1 MANAATSDHRVKN
14 VVAGCVGNVLE
25 WYDFAL
31 YGFFAPIIA
40 KLFFPSDNQIT
51 GLLAT
56 FGIFAVGFMMR
67 PVGAVIFGILG
78 DKLGRK
84 KALEI
89 SVIMMAVPTTLIGV
103 LPTYESVGILA
114 PILLTII
121 RLIQGVSVGG
131 EFTGSISY
139 VVENAPHPPGR
150 RGFYSSWTVFSL
162 LGGILLG
169 SAIASLVTNVFSD
182 AQLHSFG
189 WRLPFLLGLVIGLIG
204 LYLRLGLDESPAFKK
219 MKEAGEL
226 SKRPIIDAFKY
237 HWKEILIVIGATCV
251 GAVNF
256 YMIFVYMTTYLSTET
271 HLLLS
276 TALDINTIS
285 MIALMVLT
293 PFMGLLSD
301 KIGRKPVLIT
311 GCLIIA
317 IFAYPLFIVLTKGH
331 ALYDLL
337 SQIVFAIGLA
347 MVFGPFGAMMVEL
360 FPARIRM
367 SAVSIGYNIGFAVFG
382 GTAPFVATYL
392 IDLTGNKLS
401 PSYYLVAAAVTSLIV
416 FFMIRESY
424 KDDAG

>member
-1 MANAATSDHRVKN
+1 MVASEATSDHRVKN

-31 YGFFAPIIA
+31 YGFFAPVIA

-56 FGIFAVGFMMR
+56 FGIFAVGFLMR

-103 LPTYESVGILA
+103 LPTYETAGILA

-169 SAIASLVTNVFSD
+169 SAIASLVTSVFSD

-189 WRLPFLLGLVIGLIG
+189 WRLPFLLGLLIGLIG
-204 LYLRLGLDESPAFKK
+204 LYLRTGLDESPAFKK

-226 SKRPIIDAFKY
+226 SKRPITDAFKY

-251 GAVNF
+251 GSVNF

-276 TALDINTIS
+276 TALDINIIS
-285 MIALMVLT
+285 MIVLMVLT
-293 PFMGLLSD
+293 PFMG
-301 KIGRKPVLIT
+301 
-311 GCLIIA
+311 
-317 IFAYPLFIVLTKGH
+317 
-331 ALYDLL
+331 
-337 SQIVFAIGLA
+337 
-347 MVFGPFGAMMVEL
+347 
-360 FPARIRM
+360 
-367 SAVSIGYNIGFAVFG
+367 
-382 GTAPFVATYL
+382 
-392 IDLTGNKLS
+392 
-401 PSYYLVAAAVTSLIV
+401 
-416 FFMIRESY
+416 
-424 KDDAG
+424 

>member
-1 MANAATSDHRVKN
+1 MASEATSDHRVKN

-31 YGFFAPIIA
+31 YGFFAPVIA

-56 FGIFAVGFMMR
+56 FGIFAVGFLMR
-67 PVGAVIFGILG
+67 PVGSVIFGILG

-89 SVIMMAVPTTLIGV
+89 SVVMMAVPTTLIGV

-139 VVENAPHPPGR
+139 VVENAPHPPHR

-169 SAIASLVTNVFSD
+169 SAIASLVTNVFTD
-182 AQLHSFG
+182 AQVHSFG
-189 WRLPFLLGLVIGLIG
+189 WRLPFFLGLVIGTIG
-204 LYLRLGLDESPAFKK
+204 LYLRQGLDESPAFKK
-219 MKEAGEL
+219 MKEAGQL
-226 SKRPIIDAFKY
+226 AKTPITDAFKY
-237 HWKEILIVIGATCV
+237 HWKEILTVIGATCV
-251 GAVNF
+251 GSVNF

-285 MIALMVLT
+285 MIVLMVIT

-317 IFAYPLFIVLTKGH
+317 VFAYPLFIVLTKGH

-337 SQIVFAIGLA
+337 SQMVFAVGLA

-392 IDLTGNKLS
+392 IDITGNKLS
-401 PSYYLVAAAVTSLIV
+401 PSYYLVLAALVSLIIFV
-416 FFMIRESY
+416 MIRESY
-424 KDDAG
+424 QDDAE

>member
-1 MANAATSDHRVKN
+1 MSNGAVTEYRIKN

-40 KLFFPSDNQIT
+40 KLFFPSDDQLS

-56 FGIFAVGFMMR
+56 FGIFAVGFLMR
-67 PVGAVIFGILG
+67 PVGSVLFGILG

-89 SVIMMAVPTTLIGV
+89 SVLMMAIPTTLIGV
-103 LPTYESVGILA
+103 LPTYESVGIWA

-121 RLIQGVSVGG
+121 RLIQGISVGG

-139 VVENAPHPPGR
+139 VVEHAPYPPGR

-169 SAIASLVTNVFSD
+169 SAIASIITDVFTD
-182 AQLHSFG
+182 PQVQSFG
-189 WRLPFLLGLVIGLIG
+189 WRIPFLLGIVIGIIG
-204 LYLRLGLDESPAFKK
+204 LFLRVGIDESPSFKK

-226 SKRPIIDAFKY
+226 SKRPIFDAFKY
-237 HWKEILIVIGATCV
+237 HWKEIITVIGATCV
-251 GAVNF
+251 GSVNF
-256 YMIFVYMTTYLSTET
+256 YMIFVYLTTFLSTET
-271 HLLLS
+271 HLDLS
-276 TALDINTIS
+276 TALEINTIS
-285 MIALMVLT
+285 MIVLMIVT
-293 PFMGLLSD
+293 PLMGYISD
-301 KIGRKPVLIT
+301 KVGRKPLLIA

-317 IFAYPLFIVLTKGH
+317 IFSYPLFIEFTLGD
-331 ALYDLL
+331 ALHDLL
-337 SQIVFAIGLA
+337 AQLVFALGLS
-347 MVFGPFGAMMVEL
+347 MIFGPFGAMMIEL
-360 FPARIRM
+360 FPAKVRM

-392 IDLTGNKLS
+392 IDITGDKLS
-401 PSYYLVAAAVTSLIV
+401 PSYYLIASAIVSLIV
-416 FFMIRESY
+416 FVIIKETY
-424 KDDAG
+424 QDDVG

>member
-1 MANAATSDHRVKN
+1 MSTQTYSEHRVKN
-14 VVAGCVGNVLE
+14 VIAGCVGNVLE

-40 KLFFPSDNQIT
+40 KLFFPSDDQLT

-56 FGIFAVGFMMR
+56 FGIFAVGFLMR
-67 PVGAVIFGILG
+67 PVGSVLFGILG

-89 SVIMMAVPTTLIGV
+89 SVVMMAVPTTLIGV
-103 LPTYESVGILA
+103 LPTYETAGILA

-139 VVENAPHPPGR
+139 VVENAPHPPPQ

-169 SAIASLVTNVFSD
+169 SAIASIITSVFTEAEVASY
-182 AQLHSFG
+182 G
-189 WRLPFLLGLVIGLIG
+189 WRIPFLLGLIIGIVG
-204 LYLRLGLDESPAFKK
+204 LFLRSGLDESPAFKK

-226 SKRPIIDAFKY
+226 AKTPVIDAFKY
-237 HWKEILIVIGATCV
+237 HWREILTVVGATCV
-251 GAVNF
+251 GSINF
-256 YMIFVYMTTYLSTET
+256 YLIFVYLTTFLSTET
-271 HLLLS
+271 HLSLS
-276 TALDINTIS
+276 SALEINTIS
-285 MIALMVLT
+285 MVVLMILT
-293 PFMGLLSD
+293 PIMGYLSD
-301 KIGRKPVLIT
+301 KVGRRPILIG
-311 GCLIIA
+311 GCLVLGIL
-317 IFAYPLFIVLTKGH
+317 AYPLFLIFTLDNF
-331 ALYDLL
+331 LYDLL
-337 SQIVFAIGLA
+337 SQFVFAIGLS

-367 SAVSIGYNIGFAVFG
+367 SALSIGYNIGFAVFG

-392 IDLTGNKLS
+392 IDATGNKLA
-401 PSYYLVAAAVTSLIV
+401 PSFYLIAASVVSLIV
-416 FFMIRESY
+416 FFVIRETY
-424 KDDAG
+424 NDHV